1 MNAKGKKL
9 GRAHDLEY
17 LARNSTSTG
26 FFALAWDGSYRQ
38 HGNKVKQAPDGQYTL
53 VLSVQKPLAEKQNA
67 AHTETW
73 TSPSFTID
81 RP

>member
-1 MNAKGKKL
+1 M
-9 GRAHDLEY
+9 
-17 LARNSTSTG
+17 
-26 FFALAWDGSYRQ
+26 
-38 HGNKVKQAPDGQYTL
+38 KQAPDGQYTL
-53 VLSVQKPLAEKQNA
+53 VLSVEKPLAEKHNA